1 MGFKT
6 LGYTSHMGRVVIVI
20 AVILLTIYCVVEVAQ
35 SDRYSVRNAPRW
47 LWAFAVICLPVVGP
61 LAWLFL
67 GRPNGGSGGKPQ
79 QPPRMP
85 DDDPDFLRR
94 L

>member
-1 MGFKT
+1 
-6 LGYTSHMGRVVIVI
+6 MGRILIVA

-35 SDRYSVRNAPRW
+35 SKPYQVRNAPRW
-47 LWAFAVICLPVVGP
+47 LWAFVVICLPVVGP
-61 LAWLFL
+61 LAWLMF
-67 GRPNGGSGGKPQ
+67 GRPGGGSGGKPKN
-79 QPPRMP
+79 PPRMP